1 MIKILHTSDWHLG
14 KKLYRFSRLEEQ
26 ELILKWFVSEL
37 SKNAIDILIIAG
49 DIFDVPSPPN
59 DAHKLYYEFLNEA
72 QKYCHKIIITSGNHD
87 SGDFLKASS
96 PIIKEKNI
104 YIFDKL
110 HSQRQENYLNFEYN
124 GKSISICNLPY
135 FRNIDLHRYYQENLS
150 EHEKNDDWKLNV
162 LEDLFNHT
170 PKADIKLATGHH
182 AFGDYSATGSEHT
195 LSLSGLE
202 KLSTNIFKSF
212 DYVAL
217 GHIHQMQKI
226 KGPCPIYYSGSPLP
240 LRFNESEKKYYNL
253 ISYDSELTIERIQ
266 IPNYRKIIQ
275 IKTNSYNYIE
285 EIKTKLQDIKS
296 NLRPYIEIKITMHE
310 SLTGMAETIKNLCDQ
325 HNCELLN
332 IIALLAQ
339 DEVQEDEKSINIH
352 ELSQTEIFE
361 EFYKEKYPDSELPK
375 HLKDKFKLILEE
387 INNEGS

>member
-26 ELILKWFVSEL
+26 GLILKWFIDEL
-37 SKNAIDILIIAG
+37 SKNHIDILIIAG

-59 DAHKLYYEFLNEA
+59 DAHKLYFEFLNEA
-72 QKYCHKIIITSGNHD
+72 QKHCHRIIITSGNHD

-96 PIIKEKNI
+96 PIIEEKNI
-104 YIFDKL
+104 YIFEKL
-110 HSQRQENYLNFEYN
+110 HSKREDNYLNFEYK
-124 GKSISICNLPY
+124 GKTISICNLPY
-135 FRNIDLHRYYQENLS
+135 FRNIDLHRYFQENLS
-150 EHEKNDDWKLNV
+150 NQTKDEDWKLNV
-162 LEDLFNHT
+162 LKDLFSQT
-170 PKADIKLATGHH
+170 PKADIKIATGHH

-202 KLSTNIFKSF
+202 KLNTDIFKNF

-240 LRFNESEKKYYNL
+240 LRFSESEKKYYNL
-253 ISYDSELTIERIQ
+253 ITCDNKITIERVQ
-266 IPNYRKIIQ
+266 IPNNRKIIQ
-275 IKTNSYNYIE
+275 IKTNSFDYIK
-285 EIKTKLQDIKS
+285 EIKE
-296 NLRPYIEIKITMHE
+296 NLRDIDSILRPFIEIKITMHE
-310 SLTGMAETIKNLCDQ
+310 SLTGMAQTIKDLCDQ

-332 IIALLAQ
+332 IIALLA
-339 DEVQEDEKSINIH
+339 EVDVHEDKKSINIH
-352 ELSQTEIFE
+352 ELSQIEIFE
-361 EFYKEKYPDSELPK
+361 EFYREKYPETDLPK

-387 INNEGS
+387 INHEGS